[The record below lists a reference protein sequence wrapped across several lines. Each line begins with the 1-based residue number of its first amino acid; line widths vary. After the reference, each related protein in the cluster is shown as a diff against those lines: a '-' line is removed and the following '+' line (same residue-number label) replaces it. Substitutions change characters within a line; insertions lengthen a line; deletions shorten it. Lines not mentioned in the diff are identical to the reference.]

1 MLSNEPNH
9 LDQVLSR
16 GVEQILPDKQSLQTL
31 MSQKKIRLYL
41 GIDPTG
47 SLLTLGH
54 AVVLRKL
61 QQFVELGHEVILL
74 VGNGTVRIGD
84 PTGKDTTRPELSDE
98 QIEANFQDW
107 QNQAS
112 KLLDFAKITVRH
124 NGEWLD
130 QLKLPDFIKLMAK
143 TTVQQ
148 LLERDMFQKRLDG
161 NQPIYTHELMY
172 PLLQGYDSVAMDVD
186 LEIGGSDQL
195 FNMLM
200 GKTLLKIYR
209 NKPKWVL
216 TTPIINGLDGRKMS
230 KSYGNY
236 VALNENPQDMFGK
249 LMSLADENIIPYM
262 KVLTDI
268 SLEEIAQYQTAM
280 ESGANPMEFKKILAR
295 TITEFF
301 HDNESALT
309 AQSTFETVVQNKGLP
324 DEIKQIHLPAVEP
337 SVSILSLVQ
346 ACLPQESAGNLKRL
360 IAQGAVELVDAH
372 QKPTDYQSPVE
383 LHDDMV
389 VRVGKR
395 QFFKVKLS

>member
-1 MLSNEPNH
+1 
-9 LDQVLSR
+9 
-16 GVEQILPDKQSLQTL
+16 
-31 MSQKKIRLYL
+31 
-41 GIDPTG
+41 
-47 SLLTLGH
+47 
-54 AVVLRKL
+54 
-61 QQFVELGHEVILL
+61 
-74 VGNGTVRIGD
+74 
-84 PTGKDTTRPELSDE
+84 
-98 QIEANFQDW
+98 
-107 QNQAS
+107 
-112 KLLDFAKITVRH
+112 
-124 NGEWLD
+124 
-130 QLKLPDFIKLMAK
+130 
-143 TTVQQ
+143 
-148 LLERDMFQKRLDG
+148 MFQKRLGG

-346 ACLPQESAGNLKRL
+346 ACLPQESTGNLKRL
-360 IAQGAVELVDAH
+360 IAQGAVELVDTH
-372 QKPTDYQSPVE
+372 QKPTDYLSPIE
-383 LHDDMV
+383 LQDNMV

>member
-1 MLSNEPNH
+1 M
-9 LDQVLSR
+9 
-16 GVEQILPDKQSLQTL
+16 
-31 MSQKKIRLYL
+31 
-41 GIDPTG
+41 
-47 SLLTLGH
+47 
-54 AVVLRKL
+54 LRKL

-84 PTGKDTTRPELSDE
+84 PTGKDSTRPELSDE

-148 LLERDMFQKRLDG
+148 LLERDMFQKRLGG

-346 ACLPQESAGNLKRL
+346 ACLPQESTGNLKRL
-360 IAQGAVELVDAH
+360 IAQGAVELVDTH
-372 QKPTDYQSPVE
+372 QKPTDYLSPIE
-383 LHDDMV
+383 LQDNMV

>member
-1 MLSNEPNH
+1 MLTSDPNT

-16 GVEQILPDKQSLQTL
+16 GVEQILPDKQSLLTL
-31 MSQKKIRLYL
+31 MSQRKIRLYL

-84 PTGKDTTRPELSDE
+84 PTGKDSTRPELSDE

-148 LLERDMFQKRLDG
+148 LLERDMFQKRLSS
-161 NQPIYTHELMY
+161 NLPIFTHELMY

-200 GKTLLKIYR
+200 GKNLLKIYR

-236 VALNENPQDMFGK
+236 VALNEKPQDMFGK

-262 KVLTDI
+262 KLLTDI
-268 SLEEIAQYQTAM
+268 SLKEIAQYQTAM

-301 HDNESALT
+301 HNSETALT
-309 AQSTFETVVQNKGLP
+309 AQTTFETVVQSKGLP
-324 DEIKQIHLPAVEP
+324 EQIQQVTLAAVEP
-337 SVSILSLVQ
+337 SISILSLAQ

-360 IAQGAVELVDAH
+360 IAQGAVELVDTH

-383 LHDDMV
+383 LRDSMV

-395 QFFKVKLS
+395 QFFKVKII